1 MRRLA
6 IPLLMLVALVL
17 RAEDKPKPAPDPVGL
32 WLGVL
37 KVGPI
42 DLRIAFRVEKTKDEK
57 LAGKLISLDQ
67 NGSEIPLDQAAVI
80 DGTLTLELAGGAIKY
95 SATADEKGGWAGE
108 FKQNGRAFPLVLARI
123 DKLPTAN
130 RPQTP
135 KKPYPYPSEDVTFA
149 NESAKIK
156 LAGTLTLPK
165 GDGPFPAVVLVSGS
179 GPQDRDETLF
189 EHKPFLVI
197 ADHLAKKGI
206 ACLRYDD
213 RGTAK
218 SGGTFA
224 GSTSA
229 DFATDAHAAVKF
241 LKGNPKIDPKR
252 IGICGHSE
260 GGVIAPLV
268 AAAHPDDVAFIVLM
282 AGPGISGERVMYEQ
296 AIDFSKLA
304 DPKADEKEIRTVM
317 DAVAPILKSAK
328 STGEAKKRL
337 TAVFD
342 KLIAT
347 SEKDEAKRKVAAEAA
362 KGAIEQYSDPWFRWF
377 VGHDPAPTL
386 AKVKCPVLALNGE
399 NDIQVKSK
407 QNLEAI
413 GAALKEGGH
422 KDYECVEFK
431 GLNHLFQTCKT
442 GAIAEYGAIEETIAP
457 AVLAKISDWI
467 AARK

>member
-1 MRRLA
+1 MRRFA
-6 IPLLMLVALVL
+6 IPLLLLVTVAL
-17 RAEDKPKPAPDPVGL
+17 RAEDKPKPVPDPVGL

-42 DLRIAFRVEKTKDEK
+42 ELRLVFQVEKGKDEK
-57 LAGKLISLDQ
+57 LAGKLISVDQ
-67 NGSEIPLDQAAVI
+67 NGVEIPLDKAAVI
-80 DGTLTLELAGGAIKY
+80 DGTLSLELAGGAIKY
-95 SATADEKGGWAGE
+95 SATADEKGGWTGE
-108 FKQNGRAFPLVLARI
+108 FLQGGKKLPLTLARI
-123 DKLPTAN
+123 DKLPTAK

-197 ADHLAKKGI
+197 ADHLAKKGV
-206 ACLRYDD
+206 ACFRYDD

-218 SGGTFA
+218 SGGTFV

-229 DFATDAHAAVKF
+229 DFATDTYAAVKF

-260 GGVIAPLV
+260 GGLIAPLV
-268 AAAHPDDVAFIVLM
+268 AAVHPDDVAFIVLL
-282 AGPGISGERVMYEQ
+282 AGPGISGERLMYEQ

-304 DPKADEKEIRTVM
+304 DPKADEKEIRTII
-317 DAVAPILKSAK
+317 DAVAPILRSAP
-328 STGEAKKRL
+328 TTEEAKKRL
-337 TAVFD
+337 TAAFD

-347 SEKDEAKRKVAAEAA
+347 AEKDEAKRKVATEAA
-362 KGAIEQYSDPWFRWF
+362 KGTIEQYSDPWFRWYM
-377 VGHDPAPTL
+377 GHDPAPTL

-399 NDIQVKSK
+399 KDVQVKPK

-413 GAALKEGGH
+413 DAALKKSGH
-422 KDYECVEFK
+422 KDYECVEFQ
-431 GLNHLFQTCKT
+431 GLNHLFQKCKT
-442 GAIAEYGAIEETIAP
+442 GAIAEYAAIEETIAP
-457 AVLAKISDWI
+457 EVLAKISDWI